1 MDLEAIKKQA
11 QNYEKD
17 MTKLLRDL
25 VRIPGESADE
35 GKKLQRTKEEMD
47 KLGFD
52 KVEFDRWEIYWDI
65 WEQAKH

>member
-35 GKKLQRTKEEMD
+35 GKKLQRTGERQMRD
-47 KLGFD
+47 
-52 KVEFDRWEIYWDI
+52 
-65 WEQAKH
+65 